1 MTAGVP
7 DRTGAAPGIAA
18 GTVVAGYRVDEVVGQ
33 GASGVVHR
41 VTHVTLGRTY
51 ALKLATGDDEAQY
64 ERFRAGIGGAAALS
78 HPHAVAIY
86 YAGEHEGR
94 PFAVTDFV
102 DGADLGTLIAR
113 EGPLEP
119 QRAAAL
125 LGEIAEVV
133 DAAHA
138 AGLVHGGIK
147 PSNVLIERRDGVEH
161 VRVTDFAIAAPVE
174 FKRDAGRTRRLGGSV
189 DYMSPEQISGEPMS
203 SRSDIYGLGCLLH
216 LMLTGEP
223 PFAQGNTLATAWAH
237 LHAPRPTL
245 GRAAFDEVIG
255 RAMARDPVDRFAT
268 AGDLARAAAG
278 AASAGEGYAGSATVV
293 GRSLPPEA
301 FGDEPPETT
310 VSSVPGAPADPDA
323 TRIGSADETRY
334 GTDAGLTRAAGA
346 DEETRYGADPGLEET
361 RYGGDPDHTRAAASP
376 DETRIGTD
384 PGLTRVPSDPDAT
397 RIEATA
403 AGASWTPSPDPDAT
417 RIGAGDDPAM
427 TRAASGMSYPVAPP
441 EGESTGTGHA
451 VPPPGRRPAKPRRAR
466 RWVLAAI
473 VAVLVLAAG
482 AAASQIF
489 SSEEKAAPPPGDP
502 FDTSFQRIPTS
513 KVTATGDA
521 IVRLDGNTARIE
533 VNVKGLLNEQHLMHI
548 HTGGQGKCPPA
559 SAAKVYNG
567 NRSISAD
574 DGGPFYGQPQVSLTE
589 RGDASRKSI
598 TSFNRFPE
606 GANITYRRTIRVP
619 APVAAQVRSGLGVL
633 VAHGIDFNRNSRY
646 DAVLD
651 PPGEDR
657 KFTQESTSPAICG
670 PLRAQ
675 KATNASAGTVFTAVL
690 QIRESA
696 SQLFCTLGG
705 ATTAAVRGRGAVVVG

>member
-1 MTAGVP
+1 
-7 DRTGAAPGIAA
+7 
-18 GTVVAGYRVDEVVGQ
+18 VVAGYRVDEVVGE
-33 GASGVVHR
+33 GSAGVLHR

-51 ALKLATGDDEAQY
+51 ALKLATGDDEAQH
-64 ERFRAGIGGAAALS
+64 ERFRAGIGAAAALS
-78 HPHAVAIY
+78 HPHAVAVY
-86 YAGEHEGR
+86 YAGEYEGR

-102 DGADLGTLIAR
+102 EGTDLGTLVAR
-113 EGPLEP
+113 EGPLDP

-125 LGEIAEVV
+125 LGEIADVV

-147 PSNVLIERRDGVEH
+147 PSNVLIERRDGAEH
-161 VRVTDFAIAAPVE
+161 VRVTDFGVAAPVE

-203 SRSDIYGLGCLLH
+203 SRSDVYGLGCLLH

-278 AASAGEGYAGSATVV
+278 AATAGEGYAGSATVV

-301 FGDEPPETT
+301 FRDEPPETT

-334 GTDAGLTRAAGA
+334 GTDAGLTRAAGSG
-346 DEETRYGADPGLEET
+346 EETRYSTDPGLEET

-384 PGLTRVPSDPDAT
+384 PGLTRAPSDPDAT

-403 AGASWTPSPDPDAT
+403 AGAGWTPPPDPDAT
-417 RIGAGDDPAM
+417 RVGAADDPGM

-451 VPPPGRRPAKPRRAR
+451 VPPRGRRPAKPRRAR

-489 SSEEKAAPPPGDP
+489 SSNEEAAPPAGDP
-502 FDTSFQRIPTS
+502 FDTSFQRVPTNR
-513 KVTATGDA
+513 VTATGKA
-521 IVRLDGNTARIE
+521 VVRVDGNTA
-533 VNVKGLLNEQHLMHI
+533 NVTIDIDGVVGQPHLMHI
-548 HTGGQGKCPPA
+548 HAGGQGKCPD
-559 SAAKVYNG
+559 SSVAKLHNG
-567 NRSISAD
+567 NRSIATGD
-574 DGGPFYGQPQVSLTE
+574 AGKFYGQPQTSLTE
-589 RGDASRKSI
+589 RGDTSRRSI
-598 TSFNRFPE
+598 TAFDRFPDNE
-606 GANITYRRTIRVP
+606 KIAYRRTIRIP
-619 APVAAQVRSGLGVL
+619 APLTAQMRSGLAVIL
-633 VAHGIDFNRNSRY
+633 VHGIDYNGNGTY
-646 DAVLD
+646 DNVLD
-651 PPGEDR
+651 RSDIDR
-657 KFTQESTSPAICG
+657 KFTGESTAPAMCG
-670 PLRAQ
+670 PLRAA
-675 KATNASAGTVFTAVL
+675 KTTNASAGTVFTAVL
-690 QIRESA
+690 SLPKSA
-696 SQLFCTLGG
+696 PQLFCTLGN
-705 ATTAAVRGRGAVVVG
+705 AATAAVRRRGAVAIG